1 MKILFLRNRNP
12 VQCRFESRARHHS
25 CRGSPI
31 GRGIRV
37 HLKFVLARSKI
48 LNNRIR
54 HIFW

>member
-1 MKILFLRNRNP
+1 MKILLLRNSNP